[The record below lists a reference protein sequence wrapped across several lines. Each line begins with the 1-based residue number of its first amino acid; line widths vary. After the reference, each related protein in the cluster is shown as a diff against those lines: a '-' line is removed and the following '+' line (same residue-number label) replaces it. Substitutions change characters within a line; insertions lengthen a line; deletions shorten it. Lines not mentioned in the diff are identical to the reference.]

1 MCDQWR
7 VRQPQGGTAQRDQC
21 VRADCSGELME
32 SSQMK
37 SRLLRSSLDARGFF
51 LRALS
56 FASVCVLALSG
67 CEDDR
72 LGELQLKPIC
82 AELSSAYYGG
92 MCEGA
97 AGPDASIEK
106 VRAVRIG
113 TIAGDCAVLY
123 LDGVDRKGEPVIYG
137 AKTGDRP
144 ECAGLIR
151 KLEVGRASA
160 AVLGR
165 AREICR

>member
-1 MCDQWR
+1 
-7 VRQPQGGTAQRDQC
+7 
-21 VRADCSGELME
+21 
-32 SSQMK
+32 MK
-37 SRLLRSSLDARGFF
+37 SGLLRSSLDAKGFF

-67 CEDDR
+67 CGNDH
-72 LGELQLKPIC
+72 LGELQLKPIY

-165 AREICR
+165 MREICR